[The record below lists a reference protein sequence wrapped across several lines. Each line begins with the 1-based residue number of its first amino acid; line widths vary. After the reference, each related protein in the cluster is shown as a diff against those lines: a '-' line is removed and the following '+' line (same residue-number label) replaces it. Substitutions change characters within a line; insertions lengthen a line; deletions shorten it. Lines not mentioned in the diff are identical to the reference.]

1 MKHGFNGVDFEDNIN
16 FDRMRKAR
24 LARAKEFLKNSG
36 MGAILC
42 YDFDNIRYITGT
54 HIGEW
59 NRNKM
64 NRHCLLIDGVDQPI
78 LFDPACPS
86 KRKNV
91 SWIDPQNIMPAVGSM
106 RGSIPAEAGMVEREV
121 NEIVSYLKKYG
132 VDKRPLGMDIVDIP
146 MLRALEKNGIDV
158 QDGQAIMVDARLIK
172 NEDEIELLKCSA
184 AMVDAAYWKV
194 AKNLHP
200 GVTENEMEA
209 LIQGELFRMGA
220 ESVEFVNCISGIRG
234 NPHSHTTSNRMI
246 RRGELVYFDIGN
258 VYNGY
263 RTCYYRTFS
272 CGNPT
277 KAQEEA
283 YTKALKWIY
292 DGIAQIKP
300 GNTSAD
306 VAAVWPSAQ
315 ELGFNNEEEAFLLQ
329 FAHGIG
335 LGLWEKPV
343 ISRLFSLEHPY
354 EFKPGMTFAIET
366 WCPSADG
373 TGSARIEEEIVVTET
388 GHEIITKFPV
398 EEITSCG
405 FAGCMFP

>member
-1 MKHGFNGVDFEDNIN
+1 MIDHLGSYDVIVVGAGHAGIEAAHAAAILGARTAVFTLTLDFIGNMPCNPSIGGTAKGHLVREIDALGGLMGIAADATFLQSRMLNRGKGPAVHSLRVQTDRKRYHMYMKHALELTPNLDIHQ
-16 FDRMRKAR
+16 A
-24 LARAKEFLKNSG
+24 
-36 MGAILC
+36 
-42 YDFDNIRYITGT
+42 
-54 HIGEW
+54 
-59 NRNKM
+59 
-64 NRHCLLIDGVDQPI
+64 
-78 LFDPACPS
+78 
-86 KRKNV
+86 
-91 SWIDPQNIMPAVGSM
+91 
-106 RGSIPAEAGMVEREV
+106 
-121 NEIVSYLKKYG
+121 EIV
-132 VDKRPLGMDIVDIP
+132 
-146 MLRALEKNGIDV
+146 GIDV

>member
-121 NEIVSYLKKYG
+121 NEIISYLKKYG

-272 CGNPT
+272 CGKPT

-283 YTKALKWIY
+283 YTKALKWLY
-292 DGIAQIKP
+292 DGINQIKP

-306 VAAVWPSAQ
+306 VAAVWPTAQ

-388 GHEIITKFPV
+388 GHEVITKFPV